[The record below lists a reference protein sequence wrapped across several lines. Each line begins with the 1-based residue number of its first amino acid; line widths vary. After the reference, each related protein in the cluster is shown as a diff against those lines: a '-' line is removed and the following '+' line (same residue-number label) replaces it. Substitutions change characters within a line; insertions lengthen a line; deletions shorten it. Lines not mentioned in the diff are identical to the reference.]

1 MKVMYIVHIADP
13 EMIPTLLTLF
23 ALCII
28 GCGPPVNCQVQKDF
42 KYLAKRPAAGSE
54 FFRIRTEA
62 EPYCVNVC
70 VQNEDCLAFMYL
82 DAECVGYRDGDT
94 DGEDLAGA
102 VAMEVIGK

>member
-1 MKVMYIVHIADP
+1 MHILHITDPVM
-13 EMIPTLLTLF
+13 MSTLLTLL

-28 GCGPPVNCQVQKDF
+28 GCGPPVKGQKQKDF
-42 KYLAKRPAAGSE
+42 KYLATRPAAGSE

-70 VQNEDCLAFMYL
+70 VQNEDCQAFMYL
-82 DAECVGYRDGDT
+82 DAECVGYRDGET